1 MILSANVLSS
11 LVIPRSVIKWLH
23 QLDLLLLWI
32 IKISCVQMLDVDL
45 KIRSE
50 NEDSCVVL
58 NVALR
63 PLYIHQIGDK

>member
-1 MILSANVLSS
+1 MCNDVQRENRPRLAGPSFFVQDRVPLHYKSVLAG
-11 LVIPRSVIKWLH
+11 
-23 QLDLLLLWI
+23 
-32 IKISCVQMLDVDL
+32 KIRGVDL

-58 NVALR
+58 NVTLR

>member
-1 MILSANVLSS
+1 MLLKALIIMPLTVVIILNISS
-11 LVIPRSVIKWLH
+11 
-23 QLDLLLLWI
+23 
-32 IKISCVQMLDVDL
+32 VDL